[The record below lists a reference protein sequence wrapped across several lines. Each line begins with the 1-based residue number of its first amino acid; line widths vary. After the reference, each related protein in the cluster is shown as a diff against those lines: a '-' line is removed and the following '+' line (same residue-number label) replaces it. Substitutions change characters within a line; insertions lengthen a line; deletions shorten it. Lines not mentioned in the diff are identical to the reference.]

1 MAEIA
6 NTGPSKYGQQA
17 VQTDFYGIGGD
28 ASLIQSAW
36 FKWDATLVA
45 TITIWVTNIP
55 DRLVPL
61 TDPAANNNW
70 TQLNPTTG
78 YTAISGGGATATLPL
93 TLVITGGTAGSA
105 HMDLGNCGAAR
116 MRAQVV
122 CTTGGVLEIFPH
134 GKD

>member
-6 NTGPSKYGQQA
+6 NTGPSKNGQQA
-17 VQTDFYGIGGD
+17 IQTDFYGIGGD

-36 FKWDATLVA
+36 IKWDATLVA

-61 TDPAANNNW
+61 IDPAANLNW
-70 TQLNPTTG
+70 TQLNPSSG
-78 YTAISGGGATATLPL
+78 YTAISGGGATAVQPL
-93 TLVITGGTAGSA
+93 TLIIAGGTAGNA
-105 HMDLGNCGAAR
+105 HMDFGNCAAAR

-122 CTTGGVLEIFPH
+122 CTTGGFLEIWPH